1 MKKTR
6 ILEREER
13 ERRANVHFLRGAYNV
28 TKTSKTN
35 ETRLVTSN
43 LCSYRI

>member
-6 ILEREER
+6 ILERKR
-13 ERRANVHFLRGAYNV
+13 EKSKRSFSPRSAYNV